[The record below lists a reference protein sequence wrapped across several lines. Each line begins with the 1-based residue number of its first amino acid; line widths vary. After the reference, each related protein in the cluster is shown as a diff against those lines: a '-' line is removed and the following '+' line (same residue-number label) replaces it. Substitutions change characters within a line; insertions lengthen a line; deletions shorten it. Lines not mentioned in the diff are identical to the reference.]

1 MMLVEPKD
9 YIENYADLREII
21 AQCRQHFDENRLAQF
36 AVQPVV
42 YDDDPEH
49 TFDEH
54 NHHRIRLLLALAT
67 EFNESDKPLIRWLLR
82 ENGKCFKF
90 GFDISIE
97 TALAAFMLYKHMCW
111 EDTAI
116 LYACKFA
123 YGSNEQYMVD
133 TEIALGF
140 GLSETMNYLAK
151 QSDNP
156 IYQEMM
162 YQIQAYCGN
171 NIRLKPR
178 EQFIEYFEQRR
189 FGYLQEELARDYGLI
204 DD

>member
-1 MMLVEPKD
+1 MILQPKD
-9 YIENYADLREII
+9 YLNNYAYLREKII
-21 AQCRQHFDENRLAQF
+21 QCRHHFQEENLAEF
-36 AVQPVV
+36 AVKPII
-42 YDDDPEH
+42 YEDDPEH

-54 NHHRIRLLLALAT
+54 NQQRIQLLLALAA
-67 EFNESDKPLIRWLLR
+67 EFHEADKPLIRWLLR
-82 ENGKCFKF
+82 ENSKCFEF

-97 TALAAFMLYKHMCW
+97 TALAAFMLYKHMDW
-111 EDTAI
+111 DDTAI

-140 GLSETMNYLAK
+140 GLQQTLNYLAK
-151 QSDNP
+151 QSDNS
-156 IYQEMM
+156 IYREMAQE
-162 YQIQAYCGN
+162 IRAYCGTN
-171 NIRLKPR
+171 MKLKPR
-178 EQFIEYFEQRR
+178 EQFIEYFEKRR

>member
-1 MMLVEPKD
+1 MLLKPEA
-9 YIENYADLREII
+9 YIENYTYLRNKII
-21 AQCRQHFDENRLAQF
+21 QCRQCFNEEILTEF
-36 AVQPVV
+36 CVKPVV
-42 YDDDPEH
+42 VHEADVEH

-54 NHHRIRLLLALAT
+54 SRQRVLLLLTLAYDFT
-67 EFNESDKPLIRWLLR
+67 KLDKPLIRWLLR
-82 ENGKCFKF
+82 ENGKCFQF

-97 TALAAFMLYKHMCW
+97 TVLAAFMLYKYMSW
-111 EDTAI
+111 EDTAV

-140 GLSETMNYLAK
+140 GLQETLQYLIE

-156 IYQEMM
+156 IYAEMAA
-162 YQIQAYCGN
+162 QIRHYCGTGM
-171 NIRLKPR
+171 RLKPR

-189 FGYLQEELARDYGLI
+189 FGYLREELARDYGLI